1 MEMKGHA
8 SYSWFPI
15 SIWRWKVML
24 YSWFSNGLITCYF
37 YMIGRF
43 QLNIKFISNYFWLGG
58 LIFFELILHLRVSLV
73 NFSAVLCFKSDL
85 HVLQFMAGNHIILKG
100 KLICSKQ
107 VIRNLLLPCLYTFKI
122 FLQLSSLLSKS
133 VLRGVVQ
140 CMLW

>member
-1 MEMKGHA
+1 METKGHA
-8 SYSWFPI
+8 I
-15 SIWRWKVML
+15 

-58 LIFFELILHLRVSLV
+58 LMFFELIIHLRVSLV

-122 FLQLSSLLSKS
+122 FFTTLFFCWVKVFWGGLFN
-133 VLRGVVQ
+133 VCYDRF
-140 CMLW
+140 CAM